1 MGKGSKWAEAN
12 EWYNALD
19 IKGKLIANCT
29 ASDDEEDYSSMSLDE
44 LLWEM
49 HLSKENAEMK
59 CDEMWKKSIRSSTY
73 AYMRLSGHSP
83 QESDKVALETDK
95 EERKEFFIS

>member
-29 ASDDEEDYSSMSLDE
+29 ASDDDDYSTMSLQE
-44 LLWEM
+44 LLDEM
-49 HLSKENAEMK
+49 HLTKENAEIK

-95 EERKEFFIS
+95 EERKEFFVS

>member
-1 MGKGSKWAEAN
+1 MSNKSKWVEAN
-12 EWYNALD
+12 DWYDALD

-29 ASDDEEDYSSMSLDE
+29 ASDDETDYSSMSLQE
-44 LLWEM
+44 LLDEM
-49 HLSKENAEMK
+49 HLSEGEAEKK
-59 CDEMWKKSIRSSTY
+59 CDDMWKKSIRSSTY

>member
-1 MGKGSKWAEAN
+1 MEKESKWAEAN

-29 ASDDEEDYSSMSLDE
+29 ASDDEEDYRSMSLDE
-44 LLWEM
+44 LLGEM
-49 HLSKENAEMK
+49 HLSKEEAEKK